1 MTCQTMDGPGMADRA
16 RPAAVS
22 PRVEVDAR
30 AAFLSPA
37 EAAGLETEWR
47 DLAAAS
53 LERNPFYSPWMLI
66 PALRLLPSE
75 SVEIACVFD
84 GESGGRR
91 LLALAPV
98 VPVKA
103 YGRLPL
109 RHLQTWMHPHCFF
122 AAPLIRR
129 GAEQAALRTLFAAI
143 ESHASRPSFLR
154 LRHLGADGPVASA
167 ARDAAME
174 TGRAAHASGAYQR
187 ALLEGGYG
195 AEDYIAR
202 VIRKK
207 KRKELNRLKNRLDDE
222 GGAEFRALRQRSELD
237 AWCTDFLGLEHAGW
251 KGREKTSLAASP
263 AEARFFREALAG
275 AFDAGALEFYRLDK
289 AGAPI
294 AMIVNFIEG
303 GEGYSFKIAYDETHA
318 RFSPGVMIELEMLK
332 ALEGYEALKFV
343 DSCARKD
350 HSMINSLWAER
361 RNIAALNVSAPGIAG
376 RGLLSGLKTLE
387 EAAAYLRALRE
398 ARRKEAGDDL

>member
-1 MTCQTMDGPGMADRA
+1 MTCQTIEGPGMADRA

-22 PRVEVDAR
+22 PPVDVDVR

-98 VPVKA
+98 VPVKT

-129 GAEQAALRTLFAAI
+129 GAEQAALRALFAVS
-143 ESHASRPSFLR
+143 ESHASHPSFLR

-167 ARDAAME
+167 ARDAAMG
-174 TGRAAHASGAYQR
+174 TSRAAHASGVYQR
-187 ALLEGGYG
+187 APDPLGEP
-195 AEDYIAR
+195 ETAR
-202 VIRKK
+202 
-207 KRKELNRLKNRLDDE
+207 
-222 GGAEFRALRQRSELD
+222 
-237 AWCTDFLGLEHAGW
+237 
-251 KGREKTSLAASP
+251 
-263 AEARFFREALAG
+263 
-275 AFDAGALEFYRLDK
+275 
-289 AGAPI
+289 
-294 AMIVNFIEG
+294 
-303 GEGYSFKIAYDETHA
+303 
-318 RFSPGVMIELEMLK
+318 
-332 ALEGYEALKFV
+332 
-343 DSCARKD
+343 
-350 HSMINSLWAER
+350 
-361 RNIAALNVSAPGIAG
+361 
-376 RGLLSGLKTLE
+376 
-387 EAAAYLRALRE
+387 
-398 ARRKEAGDDL
+398 GDDVYVASIDPSAYPFGLTVSSTTHRSGPWSKL